1 MALVADNIIGVESGG
16 NRFARNP
23 RSTASGPGQFIDSTW
38 LAMLAKHRPD
48 IAAGK
53 TPEELVSLKSD
64 AGLAREMTEAYAA
77 DNGSILANKGLP
89 VTPGTQ
95 YLAHFAGPQGAVG
108 ILNADSSLPVGS
120 ILGEAAMKAN
130 PFLQGMTAGD
140 LRTWAENK
148 MGGSTAA
155 PQTASAGAPMQI
167 APPQSAPFS
176 LAAIP
181 QQQNTLASVLSNF
194 AQKPPDISDPL
205 LQAPRRAALKL
216 QQPATPGGLLA
227 WG

>member
-1 MALVADNIIGVESGG
+1 MALADSIIGVESGG

-23 RSTASGPGQFIDSTW
+23 RSSASGPGQFIDSTW

-53 TPEELVSLKSD
+53 TPEELLALKSD
-64 AGLAREMTEAYAA
+64 PGIAREMTEAYAA

-95 YLAHFAGPQGAVG
+95 HLAHFAGPQGAFG
-108 ILNADSSLPVGS
+108 ILNADPSLPVGS

-130 PFLQGMTAGD
+130 PFLRGMTAGD

-155 PQTASAGAPMQI
+155 PQTASTGTPMQI
-167 APPQSAPFS
+167 APQQSAPFS

-181 QQQNTLASVLSNF
+181 QQQNTLATVLSNF

-205 LQAPRRAALKL
+205 LQAPRRASLKL
-216 QQPATPGGLLA
+216 QQPAASGGLFSA